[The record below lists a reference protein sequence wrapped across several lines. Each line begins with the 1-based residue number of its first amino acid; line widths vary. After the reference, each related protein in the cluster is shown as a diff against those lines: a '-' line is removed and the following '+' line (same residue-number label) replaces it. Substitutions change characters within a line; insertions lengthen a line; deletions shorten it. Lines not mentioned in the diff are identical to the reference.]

1 MRFLGNVL
9 AVIVGLLIFSI
20 TSFFLLAGLIAVIS
34 SSEEEIKIKENTVL
48 VMNLDGRVLVE
59 RSSEDDP
66 DFSSLSFFGGVPTV
80 GLTSLKNAIK
90 SAKENEN
97 IKGIFLKGG
106 TFIAGQAGIKELRDE
121 LKSFKDSGKFIVSYG
136 EIYTENGYYL
146 SSIADEIYINPSG
159 LIEFN
164 GLSSETLF
172 FKGLFEKL
180 EIEPQVFRVGDFKSA
195 VEPFLLDKMSDENRL
210 QTQSFLNDLNEFYLT
225 EISESRGIDFETI
238 SDINSNMLVRKL
250 KDATELNIVDGIWY
264 EDQVIDLMKQ
274 KLGLEKEDKINTIN
288 ISRTNKAL
296 KSKKKYSG
304 NRIAVIVA
312 EGEIMSGNSDGLI
325 SSEKFK
331 EEIKKAKND
340 KNVKAIVLR
349 VNSPGGSALAS
360 EVIWRE
366 LEQARKEKPVIASM
380 GEVAASGGYYIAAAS
395 DSIIAQPNTITGSI
409 GIFALWFNAQ
419 GLLNNKLGITT
430 DVVKTGQ
437 LSDFLSPTRKVSELE
452 RSIFQGQVEEG
463 YDIFLDRVAEGRN
476 MTKEEVMKVASGR
489 VWTGNQALEN
499 GLVDILGGLEDAI
512 EIAAVKAGISD
523 DYRVVY
529 YPEIKPWFERFM
541 NQFSNEVQTY
551 YQRQK
556 FGNLY
561 PVYQQIES
569 IKKYEGLM
577 LRIPYDYLIQ

>member
-20 TSFFLLAGLIAVIS
+20 MSFFLLAGLIAVIS

-90 SAKENEN
+90 TAKGNEN

-146 SSIADEIYINPSG
+146 SSVSDEIYINPSG

-180 EIEPQVFRVGDFKSA
+180 EIEPQIFRVGDFKSA

-210 QTQSFLNDLNEFYLT
+210 QTQSFLNDLNEFYLA

-274 KLGLEKEDKINTIN
+274 KLGLQKEDKINTIN
-288 ISRTNKAL
+288 ITRTNKAL

-312 EGEIMSGNSDGLI
+312 EGEIMGGNSDGLI

-395 DSIIAQPNTITGSI
+395 DSILAQPNTITGSI

-512 EIAAVKAGISD
+512 EIAAVKAGVSD

-577 LRIPYDYLIQ
+577 LRIPYDYSIQ

>member
-20 TSFFLLAGLIAVIS
+20 LSFFFLAGLIAVIS

-48 VMNLDGRVLVE
+48 VMNLERRVLVE

-80 GLTSLKNAIK
+80 GLTSLKNAIRT
-90 SAKENEN
+90 AKENGD

-106 TFIAGQAGIKELRDE
+106 TLIAGQAGIKELRDE
-121 LKSFKDSGKFIVSYG
+121 LKSFKESGKFIVSYG

-146 SSIADEIYINPSG
+146 SSVSDEIYINPSG

-164 GLSSETLF
+164 GLASETLF

-210 QTQSFLNDLNEFYLT
+210 QTQSFLDDLNDFYLR
-225 EISESRGIDFETI
+225 EIAESRGMDFETV
-238 SDINSNMLVRKL
+238 SDINANMLVRKL
-250 KDATELNIVDGIWY
+250 KDATELNIMDGLWY

-274 KLGLEKEDKINTIN
+274 KLGLKKEDKINTIN
-288 ISRTNKAL
+288 VSRTNKAI

-312 EGEIMSGNSDGLI
+312 EGEIMGGDADGIVSSD
-325 SSEKFK
+325 KFK
-331 EEIKKAKND
+331 EEIKKAKNN

-366 LEQARKEKPVIASM
+366 LEEARKEKPVIASM

-395 DSIIAQPNTITGSI
+395 DSIVAQPNTITGSI

-437 LSDFLSPTRKVSELE
+437 LSDFLSPTRKVTEME

-463 YDIFLDRVAEGRN
+463 YDIFLDRVAEGRD

-499 GLVDILGGLEDAI
+499 GLVDVLGGLDDAI
-512 EIAAVKAGISD
+512 KIAAEKAGISD

-529 YPEIKPWFERFM
+529 YPEFKPWFERFLS
-541 NQFSNEVQTY
+541 QFSNEVQTY

-569 IKKYEGLM
+569 LKKYEGLM
-577 LRIPYDYLIQ
+577 LRIPYDYVIQ

>member
-20 TSFFLLAGLIAVIS
+20 LSFFFLAGLIAVIS

-48 VMNLDGRVLVE
+48 VMNLERRVLVE

-80 GLTSLKNAIK
+80 GLTSLKNAIRT
-90 SAKENEN
+90 AKENGD

-106 TFIAGQAGIKELRDE
+106 TLIGGQAGIKELRDE
-121 LKSFKDSGKFIVSYG
+121 LKSFKESGKFIVSYG

-146 SSIADEIYINPSG
+146 SSVSDEIYINPSG

-164 GLSSETLF
+164 GLASETLF

-210 QTQSFLNDLNEFYLT
+210 QTQSFLDDLNDFYLR
-225 EISESRGIDFETI
+225 EIAESRGMDFETV
-238 SDINSNMLVRKL
+238 SDINANMLVRKL
-250 KDATELNIVDGIWY
+250 KDATELNIVDGLWY

-274 KLGLEKEDKINTIN
+274 KLGLKKEDKINTIN
-288 ISRTNKAL
+288 VSRTNKAI

-312 EGEIMSGNSDGLI
+312 EGEIMGGDADGIVSSD
-325 SSEKFK
+325 KFK
-331 EEIKKAKND
+331 EEIKKAKNN

-366 LEQARKEKPVIASM
+366 LEEARKEKPVIASM
-380 GEVAASGGYYIAAAS
+380 GEIAASGGYYIAAAS
-395 DSIIAQPNTITGSI
+395 DSIVAQPNTITGSI
-409 GIFALWFNAQ
+409 GVFALWFNAQ

-437 LSDFLSPTRKVSELE
+437 LSDFLSPTRKVTEME

-463 YDIFLDRVAEGRN
+463 YDIFLDRVAEGRD

-499 GLVDILGGLEDAI
+499 GLVDVLGGLDDAI
-512 EIAAVKAGISD
+512 KIAAEKAGISD

-529 YPEIKPWFERFM
+529 YPEFKPWFERFLS
-541 NQFSNEVQTY
+541 QFSNEVQTY

-569 IKKYEGLM
+569 LKKYEGLM
-577 LRIPYDYLIQ
+577 LRIPYDYVIQ

>member
-1 MRFLGNVL
+1 
-9 AVIVGLLIFSI
+9 
-20 TSFFLLAGLIAVIS
+20 
-34 SSEEEIKIKENTVL
+34 
-48 VMNLDGRVLVE
+48 
-59 RSSEDDP
+59 
-66 DFSSLSFFGGVPTV
+66 
-80 GLTSLKNAIK
+80 
-90 SAKENEN
+90 
-97 IKGIFLKGG
+97 
-106 TFIAGQAGIKELRDE
+106 
-121 LKSFKDSGKFIVSYG
+121 
-136 EIYTENGYYL
+136 L
-146 SSIADEIYINPSG
+146 SSVSDEIYINPSG

-164 GLSSETLF
+164 GLASETLF

-210 QTQSFLNDLNEFYLT
+210 QTQSFLDDLNDFYLK
-225 EISESRGIDFETI
+225 EMAESRGMDFETV
-238 SDINSNMLVRKL
+238 SDINANMLVRKL
-250 KDATELNIVDGIWY
+250 KDATELNIVDGLWY

-274 KLGLEKEDKINTIN
+274 KLGLKKEDKINTIN
-288 ISRTNKAL
+288 VSRTNKAI

-312 EGEIMSGNSDGLI
+312 EGEIMGGDADGIVSSD
-325 SSEKFK
+325 KFK
-331 EEIKKAKND
+331 EEIKKAKNN

-366 LEQARKEKPVIASM
+366 LEEARKEKPVIASM

-395 DSIIAQPNTITGSI
+395 DSIVAQPNTITGSI

-437 LSDFLSPTRKVSELE
+437 LSDFLSPTRKVTEME
-452 RSIFQGQVEEG
+452 RSIFQDQVEEG
-463 YDIFLDRVAEGRN
+463 YDIFLDRVAEGRD

-499 GLVDILGGLEDAI
+499 GLVDVLGGLDDAI
-512 EIAAVKAGISD
+512 KIAAEKAGISD

-529 YPEIKPWFERFM
+529 YPEFKPWFERFLS
-541 NQFSNEVQTY
+541 QFSNEVQTY

-569 IKKYEGLM
+569 LKKYEGLM
-577 LRIPYDYLIQ
+577 LRIPYDYVIQ

>member
-9 AVIVGLLIFSI
+9 AVIVGLLIFSVL
-20 TSFFLLAGLIAVIS
+20 SFFLLAGLIAVIS

-90 SAKENEN
+90 TAKANEN

-121 LKSFKDSGKFIVSYG
+121 LKSFKESGKFIVSYG

-146 SSIADEIYINPSG
+146 SSVSDEIYINPTG

-195 VEPFLLDKMSDENRL
+195 VEPFLLDKMSDENKL
-210 QTQSFLNDLNEFYLT
+210 QTQSFLNDLNKFYLT
-225 EISESRGIDFETI
+225 EISESRGIDFESI

-288 ISRTNKAL
+288 ITRTNKAI

-312 EGEIMSGNSDGLI
+312 EGEIMGGNSDGLI

-360 EVIWRE
+360 EVLWRE
-366 LEQARKEKPVIASM
+366 LQQARKEKPVIASL

-395 DSIIAQPNTITGSI
+395 DSILAQPNTITGSI
-409 GIFALWFNAQ
+409 GVFALWFNAQ

-437 LSDFLSPTRKVSELE
+437 LSDYLSPTRKVTELE
-452 RSIFQGQVEEG
+452 RSIFQGQVEEA

-476 MTKEEVMKVASGR
+476 MTKQEVMNVASGR

-529 YPEIKPWFERFM
+529 YPEIKPWFERFL

-577 LRIPYDYLIQ
+577 LRIPYDYIIQ

>member
-9 AVIVGLLIFSI
+9 AVIVGLLIFSVL
-20 TSFFLLAGLIAVIS
+20 SFFFLAGLIAVIS

-48 VMNLDGRVLVE
+48 VMNLEGRVLVE

-66 DFSSLSFFGGVPTV
+66 DFSSFSFFGGVPTV
-80 GLTSLKNAIK
+80 GLTSLKNAIRT
-90 SAKENEN
+90 AKENED

-106 TFIAGQAGIKELRDE
+106 TFIGGQAGIKEIRDE
-121 LKSFKDSGKFIVSYG
+121 LKSFKESGKFIVSYG

-146 SSIADEIYINPSG
+146 SSVSDEIYINPSG

-164 GLSSETLF
+164 GLASETLF

-210 QTQSFLNDLNEFYLT
+210 QTQSFLDELNHFYLK
-225 EISESRGIDFETI
+225 EIAESRGMDLETV

-250 KDATELNIVDGIWY
+250 KDATELNIVDGLWY

-288 ISRTNKAL
+288 VSNTNKAI

-312 EGEIMSGNSDGLI
+312 EGEIMGGDADGII

-331 EEIKKAKND
+331 EEIKKAKNN

-366 LEQARKEKPVIASM
+366 LEEARKEKPVIASM

-395 DSIIAQPNTITGSI
+395 DTIVAQPNTITGSI

-419 GLLNNKLGITT
+419 GLLNNKLGITS

-437 LSDFLSPTRKVSELE
+437 LSDFLSPTRRVTEME

-463 YDIFLDRVAEGRN
+463 YDIFLERVAEGRG

-499 GLVDILGGLEDAI
+499 GLVDVLGGLDVAI
-512 EIAAVKAGISD
+512 KIAAEKAGIPD

-529 YPEIKPWFERFM
+529 YPEFKPWFERFL

-561 PVYQQIES
+561 PVYQQIERL
-569 IKKYEGLM
+569 KMYEGLM
-577 LRIPYDYLIQ
+577 LRIPYDYVIQ

>member
-9 AVIVGLLIFSI
+9 AVIVGLLIFSVL
-20 TSFFLLAGLIAVIS
+20 SFFLLAGLIAVIS

-90 SAKENEN
+90 TAKANEN

-121 LKSFKDSGKFIVSYG
+121 LKSFKESGKFIVSYG

-146 SSIADEIYINPSG
+146 SSVSDEIYINPTG

-195 VEPFLLDKMSDENRL
+195 VEPFLLDKMSDENKL
-210 QTQSFLNDLNEFYLT
+210 QTQSFLNDLNKYYLT
-225 EISESRGIDFETI
+225 EISESRGIDFESI

-288 ISRTNKAL
+288 ITRTNKAI

-312 EGEIMSGNSDGLI
+312 EGEIMGGNSDGLI

-360 EVIWRE
+360 EVLWRE
-366 LEQARKEKPVIASM
+366 LQQARKEKPVIASL

-395 DSIIAQPNTITGSI
+395 DSILAQPNTITGSI
-409 GIFALWFNAQ
+409 GVFALWFNAQ

-437 LSDFLSPTRKVSELE
+437 LSDYLSPTRKVTELE
-452 RSIFQGQVEEG
+452 RSIFQGQVEEA

-476 MTKEEVMKVASGR
+476 MTKQEVMNVASGR

-529 YPEIKPWFERFM
+529 YPEIKPWFERFL

-577 LRIPYDYLIQ
+577 LRIPYDYIIQ

>member
-20 TSFFLLAGLIAVIS
+20 MSFFLLAGLIAVIS

-121 LKSFKDSGKFIVSYG
+121 LKNFKDSGKFIVSYG

-274 KLGLEKEDKINTIN
+274 KLGLQKEDKINTIN

-395 DSIIAQPNTITGSI
+395 DSILAQPNTITGSI

-430 DVVKTGQ
+430 DVVKTGR

-476 MTKEEVMKVASGR
+476 ITKEEVMKVASGR

-499 GLVDILGGLEDAI
+499 GLVDVLGGLEDAI
-512 EIAAVKAGISD
+512 EIAAVKAGVSD

-529 YPEIKPWFERFM
+529 YPEFKPWFERFL

-556 FGNLY
+556 LGNLY

>member
-9 AVIVGLLIFSI
+9 AVIVGLLVFSVL
-20 TSFFLLAGLIAVIS
+20 SFFLLAGLIAVIS

-48 VMNLDGRVLVE
+48 VMNLEGRILVE

-66 DFSSLSFFGGVPTV
+66 DFSSFSFFGGVPTV
-80 GLTSLKNAIK
+80 GLTSLKTAIK
-90 SAKENEN
+90 NAKEDEN

-106 TFIAGQAGIKELRDE
+106 TFMAGQAGIKELRDE
-121 LKSFKDSGKFIVSYG
+121 LKNFQESGKFIISYG

-146 SSIADEIYINPSG
+146 SSVSDEVYINPSG
-159 LIEFN
+159 LMEFN

-180 EIEPQVFRVGDFKSA
+180 EIEPEIFRVGDFKSA
-195 VEPFLLDKMSDENRL
+195 VEPFLLEKMSEENRL
-210 QTQSFLNDLNEFYLT
+210 QTESFLKDMNLFYLG
-225 EISESRGIDFETI
+225 EIAESRGMDIETI
-238 SDINSNMLVRKL
+238 LNINSNMLVRKVN
-250 KDATELNIVDGIWY
+250 DATELNLIDGIWY

-288 ISRTNKAL
+288 ISGANKAIKA
-296 KSKKKYSG
+296 KSKYSG

-312 EGEIMSGNSDGLI
+312 EGEIMGGNSEGLI

-331 EEIKKAKND
+331 EEIKKAKNN

-349 VNSPGGSALAS
+349 VNSPGGSSLAS
-360 EVIWRE
+360 EVLWRE
-366 LEQARKEKPVIASM
+366 LDLARNEKPVIASM

-395 DSIIAQPNTITGSI
+395 DSIVAQPNTITGSI
-409 GIFALWFNAQ
+409 GVFALWFNAQ

-430 DVVKTGQ
+430 DVVKTGEF
-437 LSDFLSPTRKVSELE
+437 SDFLSPTRKVSEME
-452 RSIFQGQVEEG
+452 RSIFQAQTEEA
-463 YDIFLDRVAEGRN
+463 YDIFLDRVDKGRN

-499 GLVDILGGLEDAI
+499 GLVDVLGGLEDAI
-512 EIAAVKAGISD
+512 KIAAEKAGVSD

-541 NQFSNEVQTY
+541 NQFSNEVQIY

-561 PVYQQIES
+561 PIYQQIEN

-577 LRIPYDYLIQ
+577 LRMPNDYIIQ

>member
-9 AVIVGLLIFSI
+9 AVIVGLLVFSVL
-20 TSFFLLAGLIAVIS
+20 SFFLLAGLIAVIS

-48 VMNLDGRVLVE
+48 MMNLEGRILVE

-66 DFSSLSFFGGVPTV
+66 DFSSFSFFGGVPTV
-80 GLTSLKNAIK
+80 GLTSLKTAIK
-90 SAKENEN
+90 NAKEDEN

-106 TFIAGQAGIKELRDE
+106 TFMAGQAGIKELRDE
-121 LKSFKDSGKFIVSYG
+121 LKNFQESGKFIISYG

-146 SSIADEIYINPSG
+146 SSVSDEVYINPSG
-159 LIEFN
+159 LMEFN
-164 GLSSETLF
+164 GLSSETVF
-172 FKGLFEKL
+172 FKGLFEKM
-180 EIEPQVFRVGDFKSA
+180 EIEPEVFRVGDFKSA

-210 QTQSFLNDLNEFYLT
+210 QTESFLKDMNLFYLG
-225 EISESRGIDFETI
+225 EIAESRGMDIETI
-238 SDINSNMLVRKL
+238 LNINSNMLVRKIN
-250 KDATELNIVDGIWY
+250 DATELNLIDGVWY

-288 ISRTNKAL
+288 ISGANKAIKA
-296 KSKKKYSG
+296 KSKYSG

-312 EGEIMSGNSDGLI
+312 EGEIMGGNAEGLI

-331 EEIKKAKND
+331 EEIKKAKNN

-349 VNSPGGSALAS
+349 VNSPGGSSLAS
-360 EVIWRE
+360 EVLWRE
-366 LEQARKEKPVIASM
+366 LDLARNEKPVIASM

-395 DSIIAQPNTITGSI
+395 DSIVAQPNTITGSI
-409 GIFALWFNAQ
+409 GVFALWFNAQ

-430 DVVKTGQ
+430 DVVKTGKF
-437 LSDFLSPTRKVSELE
+437 SDFLSPTRKVSEME
-452 RSIFQGQVEEG
+452 RSIFQAQTEEA
-463 YDIFLDRVAEGRN
+463 YDIFLDRVAKGRN
-476 MTKEEVMKVASGR
+476 MTKEEVMNVASGR

-499 GLVDILGGLEDAI
+499 GLVDVLGGLEDAI
-512 EIAAVKAGISD
+512 KIAAEKAGVSD

-541 NQFSNEVQTY
+541 NRFSNEVQIY

-561 PVYQQIES
+561 PVYQQIEN

-577 LRIPYDYLIQ
+577 LRMPYDYMIQ

>member
-20 TSFFLLAGLIAVIS
+20 LSFFFLAGLIAVIS

-48 VMNLDGRVLVE
+48 VMNLERRVLVE

-80 GLTSLKNAIK
+80 GLTSLKNAIRT
-90 SAKENEN
+90 AKENGD

-106 TFIAGQAGIKELRDE
+106 TLIGGQAGIKELRDE
-121 LKSFKDSGKFIVSYG
+121 LKSFKESGKFIVSYG

-146 SSIADEIYINPSG
+146 SSVSDEIYINPSG

-164 GLSSETLF
+164 GLASETLF

-210 QTQSFLNDLNEFYLT
+210 QTQSFLDDLNDFYLR
-225 EISESRGIDFETI
+225 EIAESRGMDFETV
-238 SDINSNMLVRKL
+238 SDINANMLVRKL
-250 KDATELNIVDGIWY
+250 KDATELNIVDGLWY

-274 KLGLEKEDKINTIN
+274 KLGLKKEDKINTIN
-288 ISRTNKAL
+288 VSRTNKAI

-312 EGEIMSGNSDGLI
+312 EGEIMGGDADGIVSSD
-325 SSEKFK
+325 KFK
-331 EEIKKAKND
+331 EEIKKAKNN

-366 LEQARKEKPVIASM
+366 LEEARKEKPVIASM
-380 GEVAASGGYYIAAAS
+380 GEIATSGGYYIAAAS
-395 DSIIAQPNTITGSI
+395 DSIVAQPNTITGSI

-437 LSDFLSPTRKVSELE
+437 LSDFLSPTRKVTEME

-463 YDIFLDRVAEGRN
+463 YDIFLDRVAEGRD

-499 GLVDILGGLEDAI
+499 GLVDVLGGLDDAI
-512 EIAAVKAGISD
+512 KIAAEKAGISD

-529 YPEIKPWFERFM
+529 YPEFKPWFERFLS
-541 NQFSNEVQTY
+541 QFSNEVQTY

-569 IKKYEGLM
+569 LKKYEGLM
-577 LRIPYDYLIQ
+577 LRIPYDYVIQ

>member
-9 AVIVGLLIFSI
+9 AVIVGLLVFSVL
-20 TSFFLLAGLIAVIS
+20 SFFLLAGLIAVIS

-48 VMNLDGRVLVE
+48 VMNLEGRILVE

-66 DFSSLSFFGGVPTV
+66 DFSSLGFFGGVPTI
-80 GLTSLKNAIK
+80 GLTSLKTAIK
-90 SAKENEN
+90 NAGKDEN

-106 TFIAGQAGIKELRDE
+106 TFMAGQAGIKELRDE
-121 LKSFKDSGKFIVSYG
+121 LKNFQKSGKFIISYG

-146 SSIADEIYINPSG
+146 SSVSDEVYINPSG
-159 LIEFN
+159 LMEFN
-164 GLSSETLF
+164 GLSSETVF

-180 EIEPQVFRVGDFKSA
+180 EIEPEVFRVGDFKSA

-210 QTQSFLNDLNEFYLT
+210 QTESFLKDMNLFYLS
-225 EISESRGIDFETI
+225 EIAESRGMDIETI
-238 SDINSNMLVRKL
+238 LNINSNMLVRKIN
-250 KDATELNIVDGIWY
+250 DATELNLVDGIWY

-288 ISRTNKAL
+288 ISGINKATKA
-296 KSKKKYSG
+296 KSKYSG

-312 EGEIMSGNSDGLI
+312 EGEIMGGNAEGLI

-331 EEIKKAKND
+331 EEIKKAKNN

-349 VNSPGGSALAS
+349 VNSPGGSSLAS
-360 EVIWRE
+360 EVLWRE
-366 LEQARKEKPVIASM
+366 LDLAKNEKPVIASM

-395 DSIIAQPNTITGSI
+395 DSIVAQPNTITGSI
-409 GIFALWFNAQ
+409 GVFALWFNAQ

-430 DVVKTGQ
+430 DVVKTGEF
-437 LSDFLSPTRKVSELE
+437 SDFLSPTRKVSEME
-452 RSIFQGQVEEG
+452 RSIFQAQTEEA
-463 YDIFLDRVAEGRN
+463 YDIFLDRVAKGRN

-499 GLVDILGGLEDAI
+499 GLVDVLGGLEDAI
-512 EIAAVKAGISD
+512 KIAAEKAGVSD

-541 NQFSNEVQTY
+541 NQFSNEVQIY
-551 YQRQK
+551 YQKQK

-561 PVYQQIES
+561 PVYQQIEN

-577 LRIPYDYLIQ
+577 LRMPNDYVIQ

>member
-20 TSFFLLAGLIAVIS
+20 LSFFFLAGLIAVIS

-48 VMNLDGRVLVE
+48 VMNLERRVLVE

-80 GLTSLKNAIK
+80 GLTSLKNAIRT
-90 SAKENEN
+90 AKENGD

-106 TFIAGQAGIKELRDE
+106 TLIAGQAGIKELRDE
-121 LKSFKDSGKFIVSYG
+121 LKSFKESGKFIVSYG

-146 SSIADEIYINPSG
+146 SSVSDEIYINPSG

-164 GLSSETLF
+164 GLASETLF

-210 QTQSFLNDLNEFYLT
+210 QTQSFLDDLNDFYLK
-225 EISESRGIDFETI
+225 EIAESRGMDFETV
-238 SDINSNMLVRKL
+238 SDINANMLVRKL
-250 KDATELNIVDGIWY
+250 KDATELNIMDGLWY

-274 KLGLEKEDKINTIN
+274 KLGLKKEDKINTIN
-288 ISRTNKAL
+288 VSRTNKAI

-312 EGEIMSGNSDGLI
+312 EGEIMGGDADGIVSSD
-325 SSEKFK
+325 KFK
-331 EEIKKAKND
+331 EEIKKAKNN

-366 LEQARKEKPVIASM
+366 LEEARKEKPVIASM

-395 DSIIAQPNTITGSI
+395 DSIVAQPNTITGSI

-437 LSDFLSPTRKVSELE
+437 LSDFLSPTRKVTEME

-463 YDIFLDRVAEGRN
+463 YDIFLDRVAEGRD

-499 GLVDILGGLEDAI
+499 GLVDVLGGLDDAI
-512 EIAAVKAGISD
+512 KIAAEKAGISD

-529 YPEIKPWFERFM
+529 YPEFKPWFERFLS
-541 NQFSNEVQTY
+541 QFSNEVQTY

-569 IKKYEGLM
+569 LKKYEGLM
-577 LRIPYDYLIQ
+577 LRIPYDYVIQ

>member
-9 AVIVGLLIFSI
+9 AVIVGLLVFSVL
-20 TSFFLLAGLIAVIS
+20 SFFLLAGLIAVIS

-48 VMNLDGRVLVE
+48 VMNLEGRILVE
-59 RSSEDDP
+59 RSNEDDP
-66 DFSSLSFFGGVPTV
+66 DFSSFSFFGGVPTV
-80 GLTSLKNAIK
+80 GLTSLKTAIK
-90 SAKENEN
+90 NAKEDEN

-106 TFIAGQAGIKELRDE
+106 TFMAGQAGIKELRDE
-121 LKSFKDSGKFIVSYG
+121 LKNFQESGKFIVSYG

-146 SSIADEIYINPSG
+146 SSVSDEVYINPSG
-159 LIEFN
+159 LMEFN

-180 EIEPQVFRVGDFKSA
+180 EIEPEIFRVGDFKSA

-210 QTQSFLNDLNEFYLT
+210 QTESFLKDMNLFYLG
-225 EISESRGIDFETI
+225 EIAESRGMDIETI
-238 SDINSNMLVRKL
+238 LNINSNMLVRKVN
-250 KDATELNIVDGIWY
+250 DATELNLIDGVWY

-288 ISRTNKAL
+288 ISGANKAIKA
-296 KSKKKYSG
+296 KSKYSG

-312 EGEIMSGNSDGLI
+312 EGEIMGGNAEGLI

-331 EEIKKAKND
+331 EEIKKAKNN

-349 VNSPGGSALAS
+349 VNSPGGSSLAS
-360 EVIWRE
+360 EVLWRE
-366 LEQARKEKPVIASM
+366 LDLARNEKPVIASM

-395 DSIIAQPNTITGSI
+395 DSIVAQPNTITGSI
-409 GIFALWFNAQ
+409 GVFALWFNAQ

-430 DVVKTGQ
+430 DVVKTGEF
-437 LSDFLSPTRKVSELE
+437 SDFLSPTRKVSEME
-452 RSIFQGQVEEG
+452 RSIFQAQTEEA
-463 YDIFLDRVAEGRN
+463 YDIFLDRVAKGRN
-476 MTKEEVMKVASGR
+476 MTKEEVMNVASGR

-499 GLVDILGGLEDAI
+499 GLVDVLGGLEDAI
-512 EIAAVKAGISD
+512 KIAAEKAGVSD

-541 NQFSNEVQTY
+541 NQFSNEVQIY

-561 PVYQQIES
+561 PVYQQIEN

-577 LRIPYDYLIQ
+577 LRMPYDYMIQ

>member
-146 SSIADEIYINPSG
+146 SSVSDEIYINPSG

-395 DSIIAQPNTITGSI
+395 DSILAQPNTITGSI

-577 LRIPYDYLIQ
+577 LRIPYDYVIQ